1 MSTQEFTN
9 IPDISD
15 APPFLRRTIL
25 DTDIPIEYRLNC
37 TYLEN
42 ITNKNMIIDS
52 SYNILLQARNK
63 HVRVNNKMGIGI
75 DPSSAYNFHVIGNT
89 CISGDIIT
97 SGNIVP
103 LNSSSN
109 LGSSSTRWNNVFV
122 NDLSIATINGLPYVG
137 GGNGSN
143 IDLTRIINN
152 IIPFTNNVYK
162 LGDISNIWSNAYIN
176 DISVS
181 NIDISVNLNP
191 RIPNK
196 GTIGLPNKP
205 WGNAYINDI
214 SAINITPTINISG
227 NVGTVNMRWRE
238 GYINSLITY
247 FITPG
252 DSMSSIGAPDNL
264 WPKAVIKDISVSNID
279 ISVNLN
285 PLIPNKGTIG
295 LSNRPW
301 GNAYICDISATNI
314 SVSGNILPLDTSKSN
329 LGSVSK
335 RWSNIFAQ
343 DLSINRINGQTY
355 DANTIVDLSINHNT
369 LRIKVNDLS
378 GVLTSNITRLNTI
391 DSSLTNVYYTK
402 LIIDNSFNNV
412 YTKLRIDNSFTNVYT
427 KLQADNSFVTKT
439 VFELSLN
446 SVSALRNSYRDF
458 SVNAIEISSNIVP
471 LYIGRSNLGSAFRR
485 WNNVFAND
493 LSVNR
498 INGLPYVAGGGGGTA
513 IDLTS
518 ISSDII
524 PSSNVNFKLGNA
536 NNRWSNAYIN
546 DISATNISISGNIIL
561 NVSGGNI
568 TNINKLTADA
578 SNNIISTTHRIYQ
591 NINSDISWSAVN
603 GYYGLAKDAYPA
615 LNPYSS
621 GEKALSTT
629 NISSWTLRAIPVDL
643 LSMQVSSICW
653 SPNLGLFVAVV
664 TDSSNSVYN
673 LTVSK
678 AMYSY
683 DGINWVL
690 GSMNA
695 TLRSGLWK
703 SVCWSAERGL
713 FVAVASGNVANPN
726 SKIMTSQNGITWAEY
741 SLPTLASDSEWAS
754 VCWSY
759 ELGLFV
765 AVALYGT
772 NKIIT
777 SSNGTSWTIRPISN
791 VSSNEPI
798 LSCKSVC
805 WSAQLGIFVVPEY
818 DNSTGIIISKDGITW
833 LKYNFINTLLNANT
847 WSSICWS
854 PQLGIFVAVAS
865 SGTYRIMTSQNGTHW
880 NPVYNIVQTLF
891 FVDWIPDLRLFVA
904 LGVDS
909 FEIENVLTS
918 VDGIK
923 WKTSVVPSYGGWL
936 GSCWSSELGIVVA
949 IAGGQL
955 EDYIGPSKV
964 MTSSL
969 KGRPPTSYNIFDSC
983 FNRIDESG
991 NWTFANINVRSN
1003 ILPLDNSSSDLGSS
1017 LKRWRNIFVNDLS
1030 VSTINGQPY
1039 SGGGGGTVLTS
1050 VSGSIIPSINNQFK
1064 LGDVSRN
1071 WSNAYIQDI
1080 SVSNAIT
1087 VNGSRVAT
1095 TQHIKNTIPFGV
1107 ILAYYSTPAPAGWAL
1122 CDGSNGTPDLRG
1134 RFILGGGLRT
1144 GIGGIITTD
1153 NTYVYHKFLDIGSH
1167 TFTPL
1172 VSGNVDL
1179 LIVGGGAAGGVGQNT
1194 FGGGKGGDVII
1205 ITGQSVS
1212 AGTNYSISVG
1222 EGGSRTYIGGPTFY
1236 AESPAQSSSFN
1247 LITASGGVTNY
1258 IGGIGQA
1265 GTESSILEQ
1274 SYYWGGTGGRAVEY
1288 AGAGVGGLGGGGGG
1302 ARTNSFAGAIGGV
1315 GLNNGGTG
1323 GENGGNGGANTGGG
1337 GGGGFFGPSG
1347 FGGSGIVVVRYL
1359 ISSISVN
1366 GLTNRAI
1373 NVSGGEENVT
1383 LNLTQIPNHSHDI
1396 YGFGTDGNVGGSNY
1410 FLRAGQDNTYVDTT
1424 TNTGGALNTPGYNN
1438 GTTVP
1443 HNNMPPFYVLVYIMK
1458 TNDYG
1463 F

>member
-15 APPFLRRTIL
+15 AQPFLRRTIL

-122 NDLSIATINGLPYVG
+122 NDLSITTINGLPYVAG
-137 GGNGSN
+137 GSASN
-143 IDLTRIINN
+143 IDLTKIVSNITPFFNN
-152 IIPFTNNVYK
+152 LYK

-196 GTIGLPNKP
+196 GTIGLSNKP

-214 SAINITPTINISG
+214 SAVNITPTITISG

-238 GYINSLITY
+238 GYINSLCTY

-252 DSMSSIGAPDNL
+252 DGMSSIGDSNNL
-264 WPKAVIKDISVSNID
+264 WPKALIKDISVSNID

-295 LSNRPW
+295 ISNRPW
-301 GNAYICDISATNI
+301 GNAHICDISTTNI
-314 SVSGNILPLDTSKSN
+314 SVSGK
-329 LGSVSK
+329 
-335 RWSNIFAQ
+335 IFAN
-343 DLSINRINGQTY
+343 DLSINSINGQTY
-355 DANTIVDLSINHNT
+355 DPNTIVDLSINHNT
-369 LRIKVNDLS
+369 LRSRVNDLS
-378 GVLTSNITRLNTI
+378 GVLSSNITRLNTI
-391 DSSLTNVYYTK
+391 DSSLANVYYTK
-402 LIIDNSFNNV
+402 VIIDNSFANV
-412 YTKLRIDNSFTNVYT
+412 YTKLIIDNSFTNVYT

-439 VFELSLN
+439 LFELSLN
-446 SVSALRNSYRDF
+446 NVNTIPKSYRDF

-471 LYIGRSNLGSAFRR
+471 LYIGGSNLGNAFRR
-485 WNNVFAND
+485 WNIIFAND
-493 LSVNR
+493 LSVNS
-498 INGLPYVAGGGGGTA
+498 INGLPYVAGGGGGGTT

-518 ISSDII
+518 VNSNII
-524 PSSNVNFKLGNA
+524 PFSDVNFKLGDVSRN
-536 NNRWSNAYIN
+536 WSNAYIR
-546 DISATNISISGNIIL
+546 DISASNISVSGNIIF
-561 NVSGGNI
+561 NVSGGSMKI
-568 TNINKLTADA
+568 AADA
-578 SNNIISTTHRIYQ
+578 SNNNIITTSRLYQ

-603 GYYGLAKDAYPA
+603 GYFGLAKDAYPC

-621 GEKALSTT
+621 GEKAISTT
-629 NISSWTLRAIPVDL
+629 NISSWTQRAIPVDL
-643 LSMQVSSICW
+643 LSMQLSSICW

-664 TDSSNSVYN
+664 TDLSDSAYN
-673 LTVSK
+673 FTVSK

-703 SVCWSAERGL
+703 SVCWSSERGL
-713 FVAVASGNVANPN
+713 FVAVASGNFASPN

-741 SLPTLASDSEWAS
+741 SSPTLAANSEWAS
-754 VCWSY
+754 VCWSP
-759 ELGLFV
+759 ELALFV
-765 AVALYGT
+765 AVAVFGT
-772 NKIIT
+772 YKIIT
-777 SSNGTSWTIRPISN
+777 SPNGTSWTIRNISN
-791 VSSNEPI
+791 VSTNQSI

-818 DNSTGIIISKDGITW
+818 ENSAGIIISKDGITW
-833 LKYNFINTLLNANT
+833 IEYNFINTLLNTNT

-854 PQLGIFVAVAS
+854 PQLGLFVAVAS
-865 SGTYRIMTSQNGTHW
+865 TGNYRIMTSQNGTHW

-909 FEIENVLTS
+909 FGIENVLTS

-955 EDYIGPSKV
+955 YNYSGPSKV

-969 KGRPPTSYNIFDSC
+969 QGRPPTSYNVFDSC

-1003 ILPLDNSSSDLGSS
+1003 LN
-1017 LKRWRNIFVNDLS
+1017 VN
-1030 VSTINGQPY
+1030 TINGQPY
-1039 SGGGGGTVLTS
+1039 SGSIVLTS
-1050 VSGSIIPSINNQFK
+1050 VSSNIIPSTDVNFK

-1071 WSNAYIQDI
+1071 WSNAYIRDL

-1087 VNGSRVAT
+1087 VNGSSVAT
-1095 TQHIKNTIPFGV
+1095 TQHIRNVIPYGV
-1107 ILAYYSTPAPAGWAL
+1107 IMAYYTTPAPPGWVL

-1134 RFILGGGLRT
+1134 RFILGEGRGMGLDSNGDAFIYR
-1144 GIGGIITTD
+1144 
-1153 NTYVYHKFLDIGSH
+1153 
-1167 TFTPL
+1167 
-1172 VSGNVDL
+1172 NVGDR
-1179 LIVGGGAAGGVGQNT
+1179 GGAALHTLTPQEMPSHNHTTSFKYYAAYYQGASYSDYNT
-1194 FGGGKGGDVII
+1194 IRVDSAISPSNFIS
-1205 ITGQSVS
+1205 TS
-1212 AGTNYSISVG
+1212 AGGN
-1222 EGGSRTYIGGPTFY
+1222 
-1236 AESPAQSSSFN
+1236 
-1247 LITASGGVTNY
+1247 AS
-1258 IGGIGQA
+1258 
-1265 GTESSILEQ
+1265 
-1274 SYYWGGTGGRAVEY
+1274 
-1288 AGAGVGGLGGGGGG
+1288 
-1302 ARTNSFAGAIGGV
+1302 
-1315 GLNNGGTG
+1315 
-1323 GENGGNGGANTGGG
+1323 
-1337 GGGGFFGPSG
+1337 
-1347 FGGSGIVVVRYL
+1347 
-1359 ISSISVN
+1359 
-1366 GLTNRAI
+1366 
-1373 NVSGGEENVT
+1373 
-1383 LNLTQIPNHSHDI
+1383 
-1396 YGFGTDGNVGGSNY
+1396 
-1410 FLRAGQDNTYVDTT
+1410 
-1424 TNTGGALNTPGYNN
+1424 
-1438 GTTVP
+1438 